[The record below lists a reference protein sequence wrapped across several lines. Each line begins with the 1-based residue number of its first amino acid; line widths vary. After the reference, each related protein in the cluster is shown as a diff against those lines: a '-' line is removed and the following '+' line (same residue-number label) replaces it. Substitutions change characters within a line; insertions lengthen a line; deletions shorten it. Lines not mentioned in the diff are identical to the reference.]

1 MKRLIGRPPSV
12 WITQVL
18 FLLTLI
24 GFGVAFLGALLS
36 CFSGGPSPRCPAS
49 VTPSDVLTSLLVIVL
64 AGLTFWGLQTGRR
77 YGQGLAVTL
86 LIAAVVVGISD
97 SPLPRALNVVL
108 LSLLS
113 LLSGGGGLPDP
124 LQACGHPFGGM
135 TYLCGYSSYAAL
147 AWRVIADLLPSLLL
161 GVLAVRLLGSDAA
174 RRFFHQRSN
183 G

>member
-1 MKRLIGRPPSV
+1 MKRSVARPPSV
-12 WITQVL
+12 WISQVL
-18 FLLTLI
+18 FLLSLI

-49 VTPSDVLTSLLVIVL
+49 VTPTDVLTSLLVIVL

-77 YGQGLAVTL
+77 YGQWLAVTL

-97 SPLPRALNVVL
+97 SPLPRALNVV
-108 LSLLS
+108 LLS

-161 GVLAVRLLGSDAA
+161 GVLAVRLLRSDAA

>member
-1 MKRLIGRPPSV
+1 MKRSVARPPSV
-12 WITQVL
+12 WISQVL
-18 FLLTLI
+18 FLLSLI

-36 CFSGGPSPRCPAS
+36 CISGGPSPRCPAS
-49 VTPSDVLTSLLVIVL
+49 VTPTDVLTSLLVIVL
-64 AGLTFWGLQTGRR
+64 AGLTFWGLQKGRR
-77 YGQGLAVTL
+77 YGQWLGAIL
-86 LIAAVVVGISD
+86 LIAAVVVGLSD

-113 LLSGGGGLPDP
+113 GGGGLPDP
-124 LQACGHPFGGM
+124 LLPCGHPFGGM
-135 TYLCGYSSYAAL
+135 TYLCGHSSYLAL
-147 AWRVIADLLPSLLL
+147 AWRVIADLLPTLLL

>member
-24 GFGVAFLGALLS
+24 GFGVAFLGALFS

-97 SPLPRALNVVL
+97 SPLPRALNVL
-108 LSLLS
+108 LLS

-124 LQACGHPFGGM
+124 LLPCGHPFGGM
-135 TYLCGYSSYAAL
+135 TYLCGFSSHAAL

-161 GVLAVRLLGSDAA
+161 GVLAVRLLCSDAA
-174 RRFFHQRSN
+174 RGFFDPRRN